1 VEVTNNNGT
10 CKKSKEFESMGKA
23 KVENEIWEEI
33 FGDWGKI
40 FARESYQESIVCGVC
55 GNDKS
60 KTARNKEG
68 KTVCET
74 TEKYCKENKT
84 I

>member
-10 CKKSKEFESMGKA
+10 CKKSKEFKSMGKA
-23 KVENEIWEEI
+23 KVENEIWEEV

-40 FARESYQESIVCGVC
+40 FARESYQESISFGICSD
-55 GNDKS
+55 NKS
-60 KTARNKEG
+60 KKAGNKEG
-68 KTVCET
+68 KTICET
-74 TEKYCKENKT
+74 AKRDRKEN